1 MKLFRDLGVAVASLC
16 LTAGLAWGGTTARV
30 GTSGA
35 SELRMPVGARS
46 IALAG
51 ADLAMVSGAEAMFY
65 NPAGIVATQNKTEL
79 VFSNT
84 QMIDYMAL
92 NYIGVMQVLG
102 NFGTIGVSAKV
113 LSIGDIIQTTE
124 LAPEGTGAT
133 FSPTFSVLGL
143 TYGKAMTDR
152 VNFGGSLNYT
162 SEKILQETAAG
173 VAFDLGFQYDT
184 GYRGARL
191 GIALKSIGA
200 NMNYSGTDFEFITPI
215 PGSDPQAAGRNV
227 ATQSADFELPTSLQ
241 FSVGVPLAQGVNSF
255 NLYGAYNSNSFGR
268 DEARFGGEWTLKKMF
283 SLRGGYNYNGESSAT
298 YQYAYGL
305 GVKVPMGGSHL
316 NVDYAGQPVHGGY
329 FNDVQSLSVGLTF

>member
-1 MKLFRDLGVAVASLC
+1 MKLFRYLAAAVAGLC
-16 LTAGLAWGGTTARV
+16 LTAGFASAGTTNRV

-35 SELRMPVGARS
+35 SELRMMVGARS

-51 ADLAMVSGAEAMFY
+51 SDLAMVGGAEAMFY

-79 VFSNT
+79 MFSNS
-84 QMIDYMAL
+84 QLIDYMAL
-92 NYIGVMQVLG
+92 NYFGVMQSMG
-102 NFGTIGVSAKV
+102 DFGTIGVSAKV
-113 LSIGDIIQTTE
+113 LSVGDIIETTE
-124 LAPEGTGAT
+124 SAPDGTGAT
-133 FSPTFSVLGL
+133 FSPTFSVIGL

-173 VAFDLGFQYDT
+173 VAFDFGFQYDT

-191 GIALKSIGA
+191 GIAVKSIGP
-200 NMNYSGTDFEFITPI
+200 NMNYSGSDFEFITPV
-215 PGSDPQAAGRNV
+215 PGSDPQSAGRNV
-227 ATQSADFELPTSLQ
+227 ATQSATFELPTALQ
-241 FSVGVPLAQGVNSF
+241 FSVGLPLVQGVNAF

-268 DEARFGGEWTLKKMF
+268 DEARFGAEWMLKKMF
-283 SLRGGYNYNGESSAT
+283 ALRGGYTYNGESSAT

-305 GVKVPMGGSHL
+305 GVKVPVGSSHL

-329 FNDVQSLSVGLTF
+329 FNDVQSLSVGVTF